1 MCSPLQSYGQA
12 AVSGNFS
19 VGIDRKEGLF
29 IQQSIY
35 LEDTL
40 LHTTHD
46 LNQGNYTFYSAVGE
60 FSSRFVL
67 RFIPYIGVYA
77 KNEAG
82 TASTIVVQ
90 KTPEGIRVQSTVS
103 PIKTVEVYDLLGRLL
118 SSQLGNST
126 RCLIPLAIPS
136 QVVLVKTELQDGN
149 SSAVKISL

>member
-1 MCSPLQSYGQA
+1 MFTQQA
-12 AVSGNFS
+12 
-19 VGIDRKEGLF
+19 
-29 IQQSIY
+29 IY

-46 LNQGNYTFYSAVGE
+46 LNQGDYTFYSTVGE

-90 KTPEGIRVQSTVS
+90 KTVEGIRAQSTGS
-103 PIKTVEVYDLLGRLL
+103 SIKTVEVYDLLGRILH
-118 SSQLGNST
+118 SQIGNSLE
-126 RCLIPLAIPS
+126 CVIPLTIPS
-136 QVVLVKTELQDGN
+136 QVVLVKTQLQDG
-149 SSAVKISL
+149 SSTAVKVSL